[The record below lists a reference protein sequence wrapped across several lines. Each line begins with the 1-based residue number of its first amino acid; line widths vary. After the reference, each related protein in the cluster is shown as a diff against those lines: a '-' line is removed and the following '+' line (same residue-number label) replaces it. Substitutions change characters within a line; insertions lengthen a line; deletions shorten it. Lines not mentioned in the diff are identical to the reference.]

1 MKTKCQINFNLKV
14 HNKVSNFCRIYVNPI
29 SEVFGSEQTSRTF
42 CENSLCLIPTYIAH
56 QPRHTFVWHEHHNLS
71 DIEMDNTCSLI
82 YLEISSNVLPIFHI
96 SPQMVWE
103 KFSFSGQVF
112 LLKWLQIWM
121 YHICNFSFSEA
132 KSRSWCLKM
141 VLIHSGCTIVH
152 NTSMALNSFEV
163 FDWKIGNFDPVKK
176 PDRPD

>member
-56 QPRHTFVWHEHHNLS
+56 QPHHTFVRHEHHNLS
-71 DIEMDNTCSLI
+71 DIEMDNTCSFI

-103 KFSFSGQVF
+103 KVSFFDQVF

-121 YHICNFSFSEA
+121 YVIYVISHFQRLENGFNSF
-132 KSRSWCLKM
+132 WLYN
-141 VLIHSGCTIVH
+141 CTF
-152 NTSMALNSFEV
+152 NTSMALNSFKV
-163 FDWKIGNFDPVKK
+163 FDWKMGNFDPVKK
-176 PDRPD
+176 PDGPD